1 MTSVIPCLGELE
13 EVINLFVDI
22 IPFLLMLR

>member
-13 EVINLFVDI
+13 EVINLFADI
-22 IPFLLMLR
+22 IPFLLNLR

>member
-13 EVINLFVDI
+13 EVINLFADI

>member
-13 EVINLFVDI
+13 EVINLFADI
-22 IPFLLMLR
+22 IPFLLRLR